1 MPHLIEI
8 SDAELKN
15 DVLSE
20 LKFEPNVKVT
30 EIGVL
35 VQDGAVTLN
44 GFATSYGEKLDAV
57 RAAKRVAGVKAIAD
71 DIAVKLPD
79 SLRRTDGDI
88 ASSAANQIAWSAT
101 VPTEAIDVTVRDGWI
116 TLQGVVE
123 WKFQKEAAENV
134 VHHLSGVK
142 GVSNMI
148 SLEPKR
154 TPIEFDAAI
163 KAAFERN
170 ALLDAGK
177 ITVETSGN
185 KVALSGDV
193 CSYPEREE
201 AERIAWSAPG
211 VLSVDNQLKVQ

>member
-1 MPHLIEI
+1 MQHLIEI

-44 GFATSYGEKLDAV
+44 GFATSYGEKLQAV

-88 ASSAANQIAWSAT
+88 ASAAANQIAWSAT

-123 WKFQKEAAENV
+123 SKFQKEEAENV

-154 TPIEFDAAI
+154 TPIEFDTAI

-170 ALLDAGK
+170 ALLDAGR

-185 KVALSGDV
+185 EVALSGDV
-193 CSYPEREE
+193 RSYPEKEE

-211 VLSVDNQLKVQ
+211 VLAVDNQLMVK